1 MNVFVKN
8 KMYLAVRLPFRINK
22 TPEIANAIL
31 SFKRKKTVICWIQNF
46 MGNLNVMSNLEVL
59 VYMNLLVHTYLTIK

>member
-8 KMYLAVRLPFRINK
+8 KKYLAVRLTLRIIK
-22 TPEIANAIL
+22 TPGIANAIL
-31 SFKRKKTVICWIQNF
+31 SFKRKKTVTRSIQNF

-59 VYMNLLVHTYLTIK
+59 VYMNLFVHTYLTMK